1 MPRRLTAAAPAPTAP
16 HDFFEFLSRAAGRR
30 PIHEKIDSV

>member
-1 MPRRLTAAAPAPTAP
+1 MPRRLPAPAPAPTAP

>member
-1 MPRRLTAAAPAPTAP
+1 MLRRLPAAAPAPIAP

-30 PIHEKIDSV
+30 PIHEKIDTV

>member
-30 PIHEKIDSV
+30 PIHEKIDTV